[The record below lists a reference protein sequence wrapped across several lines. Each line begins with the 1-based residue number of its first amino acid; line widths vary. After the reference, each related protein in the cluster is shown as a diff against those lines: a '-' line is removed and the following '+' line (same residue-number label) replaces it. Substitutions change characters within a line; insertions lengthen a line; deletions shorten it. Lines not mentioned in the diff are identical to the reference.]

1 MENQTVTGAPQLSG
15 NVLFYSKPE
24 PLTKEQHGRM
34 GIKRSDTPYAFTRE
48 ANVVPLVVTEFTP
61 AALSYPVIFAGDAK
75 LPVAVLGITNGEN
88 LFVEADGTYDADS
101 YLPAY
106 VRRYPFVFANDQD
119 GERLIVCIDTGAEA
133 VGEHPDAP
141 FFENGEPSEYTRS
154 AIKFCEDFETERR
167 RTESFVQ
174 LLKDLDLF
182 DVKHANF
189 VPRNADGTPGE
200 PQQIAEYFAVSEEKL
215 NALPAEKLVELRD
228 NGALGQIYAHL
239 ISLQGWD
246 RLIARALIRAQN
258 RPTVANA

>member
-1 MENQTVTGAPQLSG
+1 MAGAPQLSG

-24 PLTKEQHGRM
+24 PLTKEHHGSM
-34 GIKRSDTPYAFTRE
+34 GVKRSDTPYAFTRS

-88 LFVEADGTYDADS
+88 LFVDDRGLYDTDS

-106 VRRYPFVFANDQD
+106 IRRYPFVFANDE
-119 GERLIVCIDTGAEA
+119 GAERLIVCIDTGAEA
-133 VGEHPDAP
+133 VGENADAP
-141 FFENGEPSEYTRS
+141 FFENGEPSEFTKN

-167 RTESFVQ
+167 RTESFVE
-174 LLKDLDLF
+174 LLKRLDLF
-182 DVKHANF
+182 DIRRAMF
-189 VPRNADGTPGE
+189 TPRNMDGTAGE
-200 PQQIAEYFAVSEEKL
+200 QQQIAEYFAVSEEKL
-215 NALPAEKLVELRD
+215 NALPAETLVELRD

-239 ISLQGWD
+239 VSLGGWD